1 MILFCISTAIFAQ
14 YTPEN
19 YIDSY
24 KEMAVKEMQRSGVPA
39 SITLAQGILESAS
52 GNSYLA
58 KEGNNHFGIKCHN
71 NWTGPGIYADDDLK
85 NECFRKYPSP
95 EDSYKDHSDFLRNN
109 SRYHF
114 LFELDIT
121 DYREWAKGLKKAGYA
136 TSPTYA
142 EAVINLIEK
151 YNLSQYDSAQQIQNE
166 TLADNNAAR
175 PRFNFSEKFEV
186 SMGGVM
192 INNHE
197 VFVHNEVPYI
207 VLKKDI
213 SIKDLAK
220 EVNLMRWQV
229 NYYND
234 LRGRT
239 DLKEGEL
246 IYLKAKRS
254 KATQD
259 NKIHVVEEGDDL
271 QKISQLYAIK
281 LKKLCKRNN
290 LTEGQVLQV
299 GAKLKLR

>member
-1 MILFCISTAIFAQ
+1 
-14 YTPEN
+14 
-19 YIDSY
+19 
-24 KEMAVKEMQRSGVPA
+24 
-39 SITLAQGILESAS
+39 
-52 GNSYLA
+52 
-58 KEGNNHFGIKCHN
+58 
-71 NWTGPGIYADDDLK
+71 
-85 NECFRKYPSP
+85 
-95 EDSYKDHSDFLRNN
+95 
-109 SRYHF
+109 
-114 LFELDIT
+114 
-121 DYREWAKGLKKAGYA
+121 
-136 TSPTYA
+136 
-142 EAVINLIEK
+142 
-151 YNLSQYDSAQQIQNE
+151 
-166 TLADNNAAR
+166 
-175 PRFNFSEKFEV
+175 
-186 SMGGVM
+186 MGGVM

-207 VLKKDI
+207 VLKNDI